1 MYTYVLLVII
11 FFLSVLTC
19 EIFSY
24 LKSTKT
30 HDVILV
36 EMLMAWPRV
45 MVGVAGSWEAEGA
58 ERRSQSLNIFWKQ
71 N

>member
-24 LKSTKT
+24 LKSAKT

-36 EMLMAWPRV
+36 EMLMA
-45 MVGVAGSWEAEGA
+45 
-58 ERRSQSLNIFWKQ
+58 
-71 N
+71 